1 MSYRVYLPYTAVEKE
16 CGWPCFLVR
25 GSVIEAFGVSWMI
38 GVSLLFMVGVG
49 AFRPHL
55 RLKAN
60 EVTQV
65 GRWPCQKDHGVRGLG
80 F

>member
-1 MSYRVYLPYTAVEKE
+1 
-16 CGWPCFLVR
+16 
-25 GSVIEAFGVSWMI
+25 MI

-65 GRWPCQKDHGVRGLG
+65 GRWPCQKDHGVRGQKILAKE
-80 F
+80 